1 MHGTALAMKCVF
13 LWLSDVSGCLIV
25 LVLQVEEEK
34 EDKPKTKKV
43 DKTTWDW
50 VIVNDNKPLWTR
62 K

>member
-1 MHGTALAMKCVF
+1 MKCVF
-13 LWLSDVSGCLIV
+13 LWVSGCLIV
-25 LVLQVEEEK
+25 LIMLQVEEEK